1 MQKWGGRQKM
11 SGIVGIVTKNDCKE
25 DLFYAT
31 DYHSHLGTSYGGL
44 AVLDGKKIHKKIHT
58 IEKAQFKTRFIE
70 DIDYVDM
77 QGHWGVGVIS
87 DRDTQPLILRLK
99 FGEYSIC
106 GTGFINNQIEL
117 ADELISEGAIF
128 SEMVNGCPN
137 QIELVAKLIN
147 KGKDLVDGIEY
158 MHSRIDGSMSLLL
171 LGKEGLFAARD
182 RYGRTPLVLGEKKD
196 AKIIVSETCSF
207 KNLGFSTKR
216 FLGAG
221 EILLLS
227 ESKTE
232 TLKKASDDLRLCTF
246 LYVYTGFPASEYEGK
261 NVEEFREES
270 GRLMAK
276 NDNVKADLV
285 TGVADSGTAYAFGY
299 SCESGI
305 PVKTPLLKY
314 TPGWARSYVPPSQER
329 RDLVALMKQVT
340 ADALLKDQ
348 RLIITE
354 DSIVRGTQLKN
365 FLLVKLWNS
374 GAKEIHVRPAC
385 PALMF
390 PCKYLFS
397 TRKADE
403 LLARRTIKKMHG
415 KHIKDLDP
423 YIDTK
428 SKEYSKM
435 IREIEKD
442 LNVTSLRYQRLGD
455 MLKATGIP
463 EGDLCTYCWT
473 GKEG

>member
-1 MQKWGGRQKM
+1 M
-11 SGIVGIVTKNDCKE
+11 
-25 DLFYAT
+25 A
-31 DYHSHLGTSYGGL
+31 
-44 AVLDGKKIHKKIHT
+44 
-58 IEKAQFKTRFIE
+58 
-70 DIDYVDM
+70 
-77 QGHWGVGVIS
+77 
-87 DRDTQPLILRLK
+87 
-99 FGEYSIC
+99 
-106 GTGFINNQIEL
+106 
-117 ADELISEGAIF
+117 
-128 SEMVNGCPN
+128 NGCPN

-147 KGKDLVDGIEY
+147 KGKDLISGIEY

-171 LGKEGLFAARD
+171 LGKEGLLAARD
-182 RYGRTPLVLGEKKD
+182 KYGRTPLVLGEKEG
-196 AKIIVSETCSF
+196 AKILVSETCSF
-207 KNLGFSTKR
+207 KNLSYQTKK
-216 FLGAG
+216 FLGPG
-221 EILLLS
+221 EILLLN

-232 TLKKASDDLRLCTF
+232 VLKEAEKELRLCTF

-261 NVEEFREES
+261 NVEEFREYS

-276 NDNVKADLV
+276 NDSVEADLV

-299 SCESGI
+299 SYESGI

-340 ADALLKDQ
+340 ANALIQDQ

-397 TRKADE
+397 TRKIDE
-403 LLARRTIKKMHG
+403 LLARRTLKKMHG
-415 KHIKDLDP
+415 KHVKDLNP
-423 YIDTK
+423 YLDTG
-428 SKEYSKM
+428 SKEYAKM
-435 IREIEKD
+435 IKEMEKD
-442 LNVTSLRYQRLGD
+442 LNATSLKFQLLED
-455 MLKATGIP
+455 MLKATGLP
-463 EGDLCTYCWT
+463 EKSLCTYCWT
-473 GKEG
+473 GKEN